1 MMLLLLIMAAED
13 SGGDLGSNVE
23 RYTIF
28 GALAFLGG
36 LAVKLMI
43 SVPGLYKGAIEAR
56 GEDAAAFR
64 AEAAAARAEAAQAN
78 QKAWLVQEQNN
89 KIQEQNTLIQEQ
101 NAQLR
106 EDLGLALA
114 ELTDLRRKVAT
125 WGPGPWDGQER
136 RRGHP
141 KEG

>member
-64 AEAAAARAEAAQAN
+64 AEAAAARNEAADARESANQAN
-78 QKAWLVQEQNN
+78 RRAWDMQQENY
-89 KIQEQNTLIQEQ
+89 
-101 NAQLR
+101 QLR
-106 EDLGLALA
+106 EDLGVALA
-114 ELTDLRRKVAT
+114 ELENLRKKVAT